1 MALWISRT
9 ATVAMTVFSLSMAS
23 SFLLSHDKKTA
34 YQVWAGTVA
43 PLRLCS
49 AQAIMRFI
57 IETSRMTTMRAWTT
71 LLAVMMSLSANA
83 ATVAAA
89 PADAAPV
96 LLTPDR
102 VWTGDGQAHAGWAV
116 LVAHGK
122 IEAVGPAAG
131 IAAPDG
137 VERIALPGKTLIPGL
152 MDLHSHVLL
161 HPYNETSWDDQVLKE
176 SVEYRTLEA
185 ARHASDTLQAGFTT
199 LRDLG
204 TEGALYA
211 DVAVKRA
218 IEDGV
223 IPGPRMFV
231 ATRAIVATGSYG
243 PSVRAYRSDMDIP
256 EGAQEATGVD
266 EVVKAVREQAARGAD
281 WIKVYADYRTGPD
294 GSSRATFSQAEL
306 NALVQA
312 AHESGRKTSAHAS
325 TDEGMRRAVLA
336 GIDTIEHGYGGS
348 EATFKLMAERHVAFF
363 PTLTAPE
370 AVGEYFQKH
379 ERGGPPTPQMQAAAH
394 AFALARKFGVII
406 GNGSDVGVFAH
417 GSNAREI
424 EWLVKL
430 GMTPVEALRA
440 ATVVDAAVLDR
451 ANSLG
456 QVQPGFLADLVA
468 VDGDPTQDISALRH
482 VGFVMKGG
490 VIYRRP

>member
-9 ATVAMTVFSLSMAS
+9 ATVAMTFFSLSMAS

-34 YQVWAGTVA
+34 YQVWAGPVA

-71 LLAVMMSLSANA
+71 LLAVMMSLSANPATVA

-185 ARHASDTLQAGFTT
+185 AHHASDTLQAGFTT

-266 EVVKAVREQAARGAD
+266 EVVKAVRGQAARGAD

-370 AVGEYFQKH
+370 AVGEYFQ
-379 ERGGPPTPQMQAAAH
+379 
-394 AFALARKFGVII
+394 AR
-406 GNGSDVGVFAH
+406 A
-417 GSNAREI
+417 
-424 EWLVKL
+424 
-430 GMTPVEALRA
+430 
-440 ATVVDAAVLDR
+440 
-451 ANSLG
+451 
-456 QVQPGFLADLVA
+456 
-468 VDGDPTQDISALRH
+468 
-482 VGFVMKGG
+482 
-490 VIYRRP
+490 RRPA